1 MCSNFA
7 AKSAKAGPDS
17 GEEVA
22 GWAHAEVGGIAVS
35 SPLTIPPVLALG
47 ADFRFES
54 TLRSLAIEPGVA

>member
-7 AKSAKAGPDS
+7 ARSAKAGPDS
-17 GEEVA
+17 REVA

-35 SPLTIPPVLALG
+35 SPLTIPPAMALG